1 MSIIKNENEIDTEL
15 TSFEKSDVFTPEE
28 IAKRMVSYLKKEG
41 TLLDPAVGTGN
52 LITPISYTMYERIDV
67 YDIKPRYLDK
77 CPTETNIR
85 KYCAD
90 FLKEPTNTKYDN
102 IIANPPYI
110 KIQDLSPEYRKYI
123 KEKWTVYSSGSF
135 DLYVIFMIKC
145 LDQLKDTGTMVTITP
160 NSYLYNKSSKAF
172 RKEMIESRTI
182 KEIIDFKNEKV
193 FPGTSVYTCITV
205 FTKEPKT
212 ALVYNGEKVEYEN
225 IVGPEY
231 NIFGAMNRS
240 NEKNQTKK
248 LSEICTIKNGVA
260 TLCNE
265 VYIHSQKLNDEPCW
279 RKCKTS
285 TGDKWIIYPYE
296 EITAK
301 VLEEEELK
309 RTNPKTYEY
318 LESQKARLSRRDK
331 GNKTYP
337 KWYSYGR
344 SQSLKLPKHSQV
356 IYIPVFVD
364 PANIQCVIDEP
375 TVYSGCLCIER
386 TTEEYT
392 NEEIIETIKKNIEY
406 IKSNSSK
413 RGGGWINMSTKTLLN
428 VPVPVP
434 VPVPIIIKSGM

>member
-1 MSIIKNENEIDTEL
+1 MSRIKTEIDTEL
-15 TSFEKSDVFTPEE
+15 ILFEKSDVFTPEK

-41 TLLDPAVGTGN
+41 TILDPAVGKGS
-52 LITPISYTMYERIDV
+52 LIQPISYTMYERIDM
-67 YDIKPRYLDK
+67 YDIKQSYLDN

-85 KYCAD
+85 KHCAD

-110 KIQDLSPEYRKYI
+110 KIQDLSSEYRKYI

-135 DLYVIFMIKC
+135 DLYVIFMVKC
-145 LDQLKDTGTMVTITP
+145 LDQLKETGTMVTITP

-172 RKEMIESRTI
+172 RKEVIESRTI
-182 KEIIDFKNEKV
+182 KEIIDFKHEKV

-231 NIFGAMNRS
+231 NIFSAMNQA

-248 LSEICTIKNGVA
+248 LSEICRIKNGVA

-265 VYIHSQKLNDEPCW
+265 VYIHSQKLYEEPCW

-296 EITAK
+296 ETTAK
-301 VLEEEELK
+301 VVEEEELK

-318 LESQKARLSRRDK
+318 LESQRARLSRRDK

-356 IYIPVFVD
+356 IYIPVFID

-386 TTEEYT
+386 TREEYT
-392 NEEIIETIKKNIEY
+392 NEEIIETIKQNIEY

-413 RGGGWINMSTKTLLN
+413 RGGGWINLSTKTLLN
-428 VPVPVP
+428 VPMSIGV
-434 VPVPIIIKSGM
+434 KSCM

>member
-15 TSFEKSDVFTPEE
+15 ILFEKSDVFTPEE
-28 IAKRMVSYLKKEG
+28 IAKRMISYLKKEG
-41 TLLDPAVGTGN
+41 TLLDPAVGMGN

-67 YDIKPRYLDK
+67 YDIKPRYLDN

-85 KYCAD
+85 KHCAD

-135 DLYVIFMIKC
+135 DLYVIFMVKC
-145 LDQLKDTGTMVTITP
+145 LDQLKETGTMVTITP

-182 KEIIDFKNEKV
+182 KEIIDFKHEKV

-212 ALVYNGEKVEYEN
+212 ALIYNGEIVDYEN

-240 NEKNQTKK
+240 NETNQTKK

-296 EITAK
+296 ETTAK

-318 LESQKARLSRRDK
+318 LESQRARLSARDK

-344 SQSLKLPKHSQV
+344 SQSLKLPKSIQL
-356 IYIPVFVD
+356 IYIPVFID

-375 TVYSGCLCIER
+375 AVYSGCLCIER
-386 TTEEYT
+386 MTEEYT

-413 RGGGWINMSTKTLLN
+413 RGGGWINLSTKTLLN
-428 VPVPVP
+428 VPMLIGV
-434 VPVPIIIKSGM
+434 KSCM